1 MNQIE
6 YQRSIVREEM
16 YEAIE
21 EPAKILATAK
31 AKEARMTK
39 EKRDQKEAEAFSTL
53 HLPLL

>member
-31 AKEARMTK
+31 AKEVRMTK
-39 EKRDQKEAEAFSTL
+39 EKRAQEKAEAFSTL
-53 HLPLL
+53 HLHLL